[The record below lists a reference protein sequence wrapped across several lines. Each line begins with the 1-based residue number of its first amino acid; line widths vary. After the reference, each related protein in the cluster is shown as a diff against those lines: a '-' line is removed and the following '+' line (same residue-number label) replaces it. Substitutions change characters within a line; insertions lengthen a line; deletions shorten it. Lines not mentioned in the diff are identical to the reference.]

1 MGNFITIIGRSSNP
15 TGKVILSDGS
25 VHEFDKTL
33 TVAELMLEHPQQV
46 VVEFRP
52 ELSEKRRPTPLP
64 ADKKL
69 DMKKVYLMLPV
80 KRGKPASLTSEAA
93 RNVLSAANTVLRSRS
108 LISSTRFLPLF
119 ARICPAGFEHVESKF
134 VCQKKEYVEIKAPP
148 EMCDLEFL
156 SEDFENRPEY
166 LSRQFSGKGW
176 KPSLDTIT
184 EKKVEKKK
192 PHWLYDFHV

>member
-1 MGNFITIIGRSSNP
+1 MGNLITIGRSSNV

-25 VHEFDKTL
+25 VQGFDKTL
-33 TVAELMLEHPQQV
+33 TVAELMLEHPQEV

-52 ELSEKRRPTPLP
+52 DLSGKRPTPLP

-80 KRGKPASLTSEAA
+80 KRGKPASLTSEEA
-93 RNVLSAANTVLRSRS
+93 RNVLSSANSVLRSRS
-108 LISSTRFLPLF
+108 LISSKRFLPLF
-119 ARICPAGFEHVESKF
+119 ARICPASFEQVVIE
-134 VCQKKEYVEIKAPP
+134 KKEIVEKKPP
-148 EMCDLEFL
+148 PPVICD
-156 SEDFENRPEY
+156 SELLPENMDTTPEY
-166 LSRQFSGKGW
+166 LSRQFSGRGW

-192 PHWLYDFHV
+192 PHWLFNLEA